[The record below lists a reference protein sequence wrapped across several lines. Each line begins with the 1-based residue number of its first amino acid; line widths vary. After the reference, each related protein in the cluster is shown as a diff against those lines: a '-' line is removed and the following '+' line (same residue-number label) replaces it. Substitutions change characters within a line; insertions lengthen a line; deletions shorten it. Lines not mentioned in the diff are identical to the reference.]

1 MVREMNVAGYDNGDD
16 DTSDYRLIAS
26 AEDVFAFG
34 KPHAAADV
42 RPVKAKEAL
51 RPTEVIPSKPYHI
64 TTQVLLES
72 SRAPALSEPRV
83 FRKELKTAAELAEMI
98 QHDLVQHPDCPKNG
112 FRVTVYGAT
121 DWRAMLMITPAAG
134 RVPNPQ
140 QWRDL
145 TDELADRLRQR
156 YDLAW
161 T

>member
-1 MVREMNVAGYDNGDD
+1 MVREMNVAGYDTGDD
-16 DTSDYRLIAS
+16 DTSDSRLIAS

-34 KPHAAADV
+34 KPHQPADV
-42 RPVKAKEAL
+42 RPVKAEDV
-51 RPTEVIPSKPYHI
+51 PTEVIPSKPDHM
-64 TTQVLLES
+64 TSQVHLES
-72 SRAPALSEPRV
+72 PRAPALSEPRV
-83 FRKELKTAAELAEMI
+83 LRKELRTAAELAEMI
-98 QHDLVQHPDCPKNG
+98 QHDLAQHPDCPKNG

-145 TDELADRLRQR
+145 TDELAGRLRQR

-161 T
+161 E

>member
-1 MVREMNVAGYDNGDD
+1 MNIADHDTNGDD
-16 DTSDYRLIAS
+16 TGDHRLIAS

-34 KPHAAADV
+34 RPHATAEGTA
-42 RPVKAKEAL
+42 VKPEVASPAEA
-51 RPTEVIPSKPYHI
+51 VPSKPNHI
-64 TTQVLLES
+64 TTPVLLES
-72 SRAPALSEPRV
+72 PRPPALSEPRV
-83 FRKELKTAAELAEMI
+83 SRKELKTAAELAGMI
-98 QHDLVQHPDCPKNG
+98 QLDLAQHPDCPKNG

-121 DWRAMLMITPAAG
+121 HWRAMLTITTAAG
-134 RVPNPQ
+134 GVRNPQ